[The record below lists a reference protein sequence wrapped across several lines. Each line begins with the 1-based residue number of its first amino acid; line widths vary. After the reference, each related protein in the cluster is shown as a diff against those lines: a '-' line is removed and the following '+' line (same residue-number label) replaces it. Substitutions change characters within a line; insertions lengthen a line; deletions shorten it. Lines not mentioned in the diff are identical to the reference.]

1 MSSRSFLASD
11 TLSPQQKSIRSIWC
25 IFTFERPQFSG
36 LFVSWYILAALVTME
51 ENLPEMSGLYHPYVS
66 VSLSADTQSICMVS
80 DYSERE
86 LNTYNLKVRY
96 QIRRKINR
104 WRHTKIKYEKY
115 IYNIIYLWYY
125 MYINVY
131 VY

>member
-1 MSSRSFLASD
+1 MSSLP
-11 TLSPQQKSIRSIWC
+11 L
-25 IFTFERPQFSG
+25 
-36 LFVSWYILAALVTME
+36 E

-86 LNTYNLKVRY
+86 LNTYSLKVRY

-104 WRHTKIKYEKY
+104 
-115 IYNIIYLWYY
+115 
-125 MYINVY
+125 
-131 VY
+131 